1 MSLTK
6 LWIDQYKPKSLAE
19 VIFASDAVKR
29 QFQDF
34 VSKKSIPNL
43 LLVGAQGT
51 GKSSISRALVK
62 DLGVDPMDIMRV
74 NCSDEKIEAIREK
87 VKAFAMTIPNGDFKV
102 VRLEEFDGLSLDAQK
117 LLRVLM
123 EDVSSTCRF
132 IATANYQNK
141 IIPAMQSRFQ
151 IFTFNAPNR
160 DAILLRG
167 AEILET
173 EGVKYDLETLEKVV
187 AAAYPDIRQVI
198 QLLEKSSASGTLKIS
213 ADGAMAD
220 WKLGL
225 IEALTK
231 GNLAG
236 ARKLVCESA
245 SNDELVD
252 VYRFLYDNID
262 KVPAFKGKA
271 DEAIVKIAQYQ
282 FQHNFVKDGELQIA
296 ALFIE
301 LSML

>member
-1 MSLTK
+1 MALNK
-6 LWIDQYKPKSLAE
+6 LWVDTYKPKTLGN

-29 QFQDF
+29 QFQEF
-34 VSKKSIPNL
+34 VAKKSIPNL

-51 GKSSISRALVK
+51 GKTSISYALVK
-62 DLGVDPMDIMRV
+62 DLGVDPMDVLRV
-74 NCSDEKIEAIREK
+74 NCSDEKIEAIRDK
-87 VKAFAMTIPNGDFKV
+87 VKSFAMTIPNGDFKV

-123 EDVSSTCRF
+123 EDVASTCRF

-151 IFTFNAPNR
+151 TFTFNAPNR
-160 DAILLRG
+160 DAMLLRG

-173 EGVKYDLETLEKVV
+173 EGIKYDLDTLEKVA
-187 AAAYPDIRQVI
+187 AAAYPDIRQFI
-198 QLLEKSSASGTLKIS
+198 QLLEKSSSTGSLKV
-213 ADGAMAD
+213 ATDGAMAD
-220 WKLGL
+220 WKLNL
-225 IEALTK
+225 IEFMSRGDLS
-231 GNLAG
+231 G

-245 SNDELVD
+245 SKDELVD
-252 VYRFLYDNID
+252 VYRFLYDNVD
-262 KVPAFKGKA
+262 KIPKLKGKA
-271 DEAIVKIAQYQ
+271 DDAIVKIAQYQ
-282 FQHNFVKDGELQIA
+282 YQHAFVADPELQIA